1 MPEIRQN
8 LVTREWVVIA
18 TERAKRPEDFKKEKA
33 VKEIPSFDEKCPFCP
48 GNEQNTPGET
58 FRISDGKSWK
68 VRVVPNKF
76 AALNLEGERIRKIDG
91 IKRSMTGVGIHDVVI
106 ETPVHNL
113 TTALLSIDEIK
124 NIIESYKAR
133 YLQILKD
140 KRIEMVI
147 IFKNHGES
155 AGTSLIHPHSQIIGT
170 PVVPSQ
176 VRYRMDVAMD
186 YFDDTGECIFCKI
199 MNDELKE
206 KERIVFETNHFVAFV
221 PYAALSPFH
230 TWVFPKRHMSSFI
243 EINESETNDLAYML
257 KTVLGKFYYGLSNPD
272 FNYCIRSSPNDEHE
286 VEYYHWYLTVVPRLV
301 RTAGFELGSGMYI
314 NVTLPEE
321 NAEFLR
327 KVELK

>member
-58 FRISDGKSWK
+58 FRISDGKSWR

-230 TWVFPKRHMSSFI
+230 TWIFPKRHMSSFI

-257 KTVLGKFYYGLSNPD
+257 KTVLGKFYYGLNNPD

-286 VEYYHWYLTVVPRLV
+286 VEYYHWYLTIVPRLV